1 MGSSTLFA
9 TALRR
14 ITATL
19 ASVAV
24 GACVALNEPGKQELT
39 VPTNP
44 RLEVIGAKGPLNS
57 KQAAAVL
64 HPLNLEAPDA
74 DALKVHLAVEQAVAG
89 TPLYTGNRTRL
100 LRDGGETFPA
110 MFDAIKSAT
119 HSVYLE
125 YYIFED
131 IAVERVHLSD
141 LLASKRAAG
150 VEVAVIYDSIG
161 SNDTPA
167 EFFDKLKAAGVR
179 VTSFNPINPL
189 KAKHRWSINDRD
201 HRKMLIA
208 DDRVAIIGGIN
219 MATTYESGPSR
230 GSEPSKPK
238 PNGHAAYWRDTD
250 LEIKGP
256 AVAALVDLY
265 REHWRQQSGADLPP
279 IVDPP
284 AVNDGTDTIRIIGSS
299 PDAFA
304 PRYYATVLS
313 AINTAKRTVW
323 VTAAYFVPT
332 RQEKKALVAAAQRG
346 VDVRLLLPSQSD
358 SAPSLAVQRSSYSE
372 LLKAGV
378 KVFER
383 DGVILHTK
391 AIVVDSVWSI
401 IGSSNFDHRSV
412 LFNDEVDAVVLGSET
427 AGAFENMYKADLESA
442 HPIVRH
448 AWARRS
454 IAERIKELF
463 WRASTTLL

>member
-1 MGSSTLFA
+1 MGGSIRFA

-14 ITATL
+14 LTVTL

-24 GACVALNEPGKQELT
+24 GACVAFKQPGKQELT
-39 VPTNP
+39 IPTNP
-44 RLEVIGAKGPLNS
+44 RLEVVGAKGPLNS

-74 DALKVHLAVEQAVAG
+74 DAMKVHLAVEQAVAG

-119 HSVYLE
+119 QSVYLE

-131 IAVERVHLSD
+131 IEAEGVHLSD
-141 LLASKRAAG
+141 LLATKRAAG

-161 SNDTPA
+161 SNGTPP
-167 EFFDKLKAAGVR
+167 EFFDKLRAAGVR

-189 KAKHRWSINDRD
+189 KAKFRWSINDRD

-230 GSEPSKPK
+230 AIEPSKPTK
-238 PNGHAAYWRDTD
+238 SHTAYWRDTD
-250 LEIKGP
+250 LEIRGP

-265 REHWRQQSGADLPP
+265 REHWRQQSGAELPA

-284 AVNDGTDTIRIIGSS
+284 AANDGADVVRIIGSS

-332 RQEKKALVAAAQRG
+332 RQEKKALEAAARRG

-358 SAPSLAVQRSSYSE
+358 SAASLAVQRSSYGD

-378 KVFER
+378 QVFER

-391 AIVVDSVWSI
+391 AVVVDSVWSI

-427 AGAFENMYKADLESA
+427 AAAFENLYQTDLESA
-442 HPIVRH
+442 HPIDRR

-454 IAERIKELF
+454 IGERLKELF